1 MTGTCG
7 TGAGAG
13 AIGGAAAEPRLD
25 GGGGSG
31 SEGGGGRNGGGGG
44 PNGTGGGGG
53 GGRIDGGMAGMA
65 RPTVGTA
72 VGVAGAAQARLP

>member
-1 MTGTCG
+1 MTGTAG
-7 TGAGAG
+7 TDAGAG
-13 AIGGAAAEPRLD
+13 AIGRAAAEPTPA
-25 GGGGSG
+25 GGGGG